1 MKKAIA
7 ILMTVMLGVMI
18 FSSASL
24 ALERYIDGGGYYVN
38 RLESFDI
45 NGIDGKKVKTVEL
58 LAPDNPSVVW

>member
-7 ILMTVMLGVMI
+7 IFMTVMLGVMI

-24 ALERYIDGGGYYVN
+24 ALKRYIDGGGYYVN

-45 NGIDGKKVKTVEL
+45 KGIDGQFVRTVEL
-58 LAPDNPSVVW
+58 LAPDYPSLVW